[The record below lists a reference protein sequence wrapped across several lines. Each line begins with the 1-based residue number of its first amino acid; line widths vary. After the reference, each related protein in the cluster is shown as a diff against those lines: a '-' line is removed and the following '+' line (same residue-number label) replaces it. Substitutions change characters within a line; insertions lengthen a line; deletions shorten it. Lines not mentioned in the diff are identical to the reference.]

1 MKRQRGK
8 EKGGFGELEIGGAK
22 MGLEISIELVFSLDF
37 SDFEF
42 TGGGCFSWFFMV
54 CFFSQPKWKKQ
65 LKSVDLK
72 EGGKERKI

>member
-42 TGGGCFSWFFMV
+42 TGGVVFRGFSWFASFR
-54 CFFSQPKWKKQ
+54 SQNGRN
-65 LKSVDLK
+65 S
-72 EGGKERKI
+72 